1 MDGNCE
7 GVHFPRRRMIRFLF
21 KEGEETRREGGE
33 REKEMQR
40 INHKRLDH
48 GCGYV
53 INFHPIEGK
62 GNGD

>member
-1 MDGNCE
+1 
-7 GVHFPRRRMIRFLF
+7 MIRFLF

-48 GCGYV
+48 SCGYV